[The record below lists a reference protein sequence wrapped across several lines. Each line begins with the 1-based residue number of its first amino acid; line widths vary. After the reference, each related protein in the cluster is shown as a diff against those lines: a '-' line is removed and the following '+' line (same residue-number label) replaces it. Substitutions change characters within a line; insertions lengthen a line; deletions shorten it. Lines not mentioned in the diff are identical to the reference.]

1 MTYEITMKRQ
11 EQGEK
16 PNKKIAFKVVHH
28 VKEHDNDDND
38 EIQDDFALITKQ
50 FQDFLWKKQGNKGF
64 SNFKKDGNKNLVR
77 KYLDD
82 TSATKQDT
90 SRLIFHFFKS

>member
-16 PNKKIAFKVVHH
+16 PKKLAFKVVHH
-28 VKEHDNDDND
+28 VKEHNDDDD
-38 EIQDDFALITKQ
+38 EIEEDFALITKQ
-50 FQDFLWKKQGNKGF
+50 FQDFLWKKKGNRKF
-64 SNFKKDGNKNLVR
+64 SNFEKDGNKNLAR

-82 TSATKQDT
+82 TNATK
-90 SRLIFHFFKS
+90 

>member
-16 PNKKIAFKVVHH
+16 PKKKLAFKVVHH
-28 VKEHDNDDND
+28 VKEHNDDDDDDDD
-38 EIQDDFALITKQ
+38 EIEEDFALITKQ
-50 FQDFLWKKQGNKGF
+50 FQDFIWKKQGNRRF
-64 SNFKKDGNKNLVR
+64 SNFKKDGNKNLAR

-82 TSATKQDT
+82 TNATK
-90 SRLIFHFFKS
+90 